1 MSGLDNS
8 QKVTD
13 ESSLRAEEI
22 HHEHHGERAHL
33 TDEEAAKAAKGAS
46 PTTTSEPAQ

>member
-13 ESSLRAEEI
+13 EASLHAEEI

-33 TDEEAAKAAKGAS
+33 DEDDIVAAKAQQDAA
-46 PTTTSEPAQ
+46 PAEPAQ